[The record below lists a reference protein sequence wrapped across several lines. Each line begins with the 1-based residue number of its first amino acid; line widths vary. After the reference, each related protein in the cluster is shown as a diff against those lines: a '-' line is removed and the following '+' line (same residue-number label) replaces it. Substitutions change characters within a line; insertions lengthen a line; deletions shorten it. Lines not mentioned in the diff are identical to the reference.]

1 MEGTDI
7 MIVRELVGG
16 IYFGQPRVSPSRPSV
31 VAACPSMQAHHS
43 WEPCC
48 LQGFKQNEKGEKVG
62 FNTMIY
68 SAPEVSSRAAV
79 RHAVAEQ
86 LRVPVLWLAAAARTC
101 SVPLAHSNAGVHKQE
116 LRWPPG

>member
-16 IYFGQPRVSPSRPSV
+16 IYFGEPRVSPSRPSWMLRW
-31 VAACPSMQAHHS
+31 ACPSTQACHS

-68 SAPEVSSRAAV
+68 STPEVSSRAAV
-79 RHAVAEQ
+79 LHFVAEQ
-86 LRVPVLWLAAAARTC
+86 VRAPGICLPGAARTVSIPQAC
-101 SVPLAHSNAGVHKQE
+101 SHTGVHK
-116 LRWPPG
+116 